1 MALKQSTNMTTQS
14 TLLNVLA
21 IVGRNLS
28 IPTSKQQAINEGKDT
43 YLFLDKHSGR
53 YSIREAYTNEPGQSY
68 AFGMSSY
75 AYTAKQMYDYLAQL
89 SMFTTYLKNNAK
101 L

>member
-1 MALKQSTNMTTQS
+1 MTTQS
-14 TLLNVLA
+14 TLLNVLS
-21 IVGRNLS
+21 IVGRNLN
-28 IPTSKQQAINEGKDT
+28 IPTSKQQAISEGKDT

-53 YSIREAYTNEPGQSY
+53 YSVKEAYANGHGQFY

-75 AYTAKQMYDYLAQL
+75 AYTAKEMYSYLAQL
-89 SMFTTYLKNNAK
+89 SMFTTYLKSNAK

>member
-1 MALKQSTNMTTQS
+1 MATQA
-14 TLLNVLA
+14 TLINVLS

-28 IPTSKQQAINEGKDT
+28 IPTSKQQALEEGKNT
-43 YLFLDKHSGR
+43 YLFLDKHLGR
-53 YSIREAYTNEPGQSY
+53 YSVREAYTNEHGQSY

-89 SMFTTYLKNNAK
+89 SVFTMYLSSNHRLK
-101 L
+101 